1 MHKTSWVLG
10 KLKVAEK
17 FLFRPSGLL
26 RIAHCAHGRRE
37 TVMPLAAVR
46 SKRSAQ
52 KPASDDSVAREVGL
66 QKLLSS
72 RICDLTLKVE
82 DVLFDC
88 LAQVTSE
95 LRARGI
101 TFIPAYYLGDDD
113 FWTADRATSVNVPW
127 YLANALLWQ
136 LVNDHLFEYTRD
148 EVLMYL
154 RHETGH
160 AINYAFELWKRKDW
174 AQTFGEFR
182 RPYRD
187 VYNPNPW
194 SRDYVRYL
202 HRTGMYHYAQK
213 HPDEDFAE
221 TFAVWLDPLSRWRRR
236 YKVWQVALAKL
247 EYLDRIVDVEGVC
260 RGAPPNQRVG
270 QRLSYETIK
279 ETVADY
285 FDIGHAVD
293 PDLAEYRR
301 DLLEIFPRRSE
312 RARSSQSALSAA
324 RFIQQHQRMLVDKMG
339 GWIGKS
345 DRRVI
350 SRFLRQ
356 LQALCTYE
364 HLVVPENQRSD
375 KLVDLTIVATWH
387 VLDGIHRLSGE

>member
-1 MHKTSWVLG
+1 MAFS
-10 KLKVAEK
+10 VA
-17 FLFRPSGLL
+17 FGIRSGAIGFDGMA
-26 RIAHCAHGRRE
+26 RRAHGRGGF
-37 TVMPLAAVR
+37 VMALAAVR
-46 SKRSAQ
+46 SRRSA
-52 KPASDDSVAREVGL
+52 PRFTTEDPVAREVGL

-82 DVLFDC
+82 DTLFDC

-95 LRARGI
+95 LRQRQI
-101 TFIPAYYLGDDD
+101 SFIPAYYLGDDD

-136 LVNDHLFEYTRD
+136 LVNDHLFEYSRE

-174 AQTFGEFR
+174 TQTFGEFR

-187 VYNPNPW
+187 VYTPNPW
-194 SRDYVRYL
+194 SHDYVRYL
-202 HRTGMYHYAQK
+202 HRAGMYHYAQK

-221 TFAVWLDPLSRWRRR
+221 TFAVWLDPSSRWRRR
-236 YKVWQVALAKL
+236 YKDWQVALAKL
-247 EYLDRIVDVEGVC
+247 EYVERIIEVEGAC
-260 RGAPPNQRVG
+260 RGTAPNERLG
-270 QRLSYETIK
+270 QRIGYESIK

-285 FDIGHAVD
+285 FDIAHAVD

-301 DLLEIFPRRSE
+301 DLLEIFPRRPP
-312 RARSSQSALSAA
+312 RSRGSALSAA
-324 RFIQQHQRMLVDKMG
+324 RFIQQHQQMLVEKID

-350 SRFLRQ
+350 EKFLRQ

-364 HLVVPENQRSD
+364 HLVVPDSQRNE
-375 KLVDLTIVATWH
+375 KLVDMTIVATWH
-387 VLDGIHRLSGE
+387 VLDGIHRLSGD

>member
-1 MHKTSWVLG
+1 
-10 KLKVAEK
+10 
-17 FLFRPSGLL
+17 
-26 RIAHCAHGRRE
+26 
-37 TVMPLAAVR
+37 MPLAAVR
-46 SKRSAQ
+46 PKRSPV
-52 KPASDDSVAREVGL
+52 KFPTDDSVAREVGL
-66 QKLLSS
+66 QKLLQS

-82 DVLFDC
+82 DTLFDC
-88 LAQVTSE
+88 LAQVTGE
-95 LRARGI
+95 LRAKGI
-101 TFIPAYYLGDDD
+101 TFIPGYYLGDDD

-127 YLANALLWQ
+127 YLANTLLWQ
-136 LVNDHLFEYTRD
+136 LVNDHLFEYSRD

-160 AINYAFELWKRKDW
+160 AINYSFELWKRRDW
-174 AQTFGEFR
+174 TQTFGEFR
-182 RPYRD
+182 RPYHD
-187 VYNPNPW
+187 VYSSNSW

-202 HRTGMYHYAQK
+202 HRAGMYHYAQK

-221 TFAVWLDPLSRWRRR
+221 TFAVWLDPSSRWRRR
-236 YKVWQVALAKL
+236 YKDWQVAAAKL
-247 EYLDRIVDVEGVC
+247 EYIDRIIDVEGVC
-260 RGAPPNQRVG
+260 RGTPPNLRLGKRVG
-270 QRLSYETIK
+270 FETIK

-285 FDIGHAVD
+285 LGIAHAVD
-293 PDLAEYRR
+293 PDIVEYRR

-312 RARSSQSALSAA
+312 RARSTQNALSAA
-324 RFIQQHQRMLVDKMG
+324 RFIQQHQRVLTDKIG
-339 GWIGKS
+339 GWIGNS

-364 HLVVPENQRSD
+364 HLVVPESQRNE

>member
-1 MHKTSWVLG
+1 
-10 KLKVAEK
+10 
-17 FLFRPSGLL
+17 
-26 RIAHCAHGRRE
+26 
-37 TVMPLAAVR
+37 MPLAAVR
-46 SKRSAQ
+46 SKRYSSRFATE
-52 KPASDDSVAREVGL
+52 DRVVREVGL
-66 QKLLSS
+66 QKLLQT

-95 LRARGI
+95 LRAKGI

-113 FWTADRATSVNVPW
+113 FWTADRAISVNVPW

-136 LVNDHLFEYTRD
+136 LVNDHLFEYSRE
-148 EVLMYL
+148 EVMMYL

-174 AQTFGEFR
+174 AQTYGDFR

-187 VYNPNPW
+187 VFTANSW

-202 HRTGMYHYAQK
+202 HRAGMYHYAQK

-221 TFAVWLDPLSRWRRR
+221 TFAVWLDPSSRWRRR
-236 YKVWQVALAKL
+236 YKDWQVALVKL
-247 EYLDRIVDVEGVC
+247 EYIDRIVDVEGVC
-260 RGAPPNQRVG
+260 KGTPPNQRLG
-270 QRLSYETIK
+270 QRVEYDSIK

-285 FDIGHAVD
+285 FDLAHAVD
-293 PDLAEYRR
+293 PDLAEYRN
-301 DLLEIFPRRSE
+301 DVLEIFPRRSE
-312 RARSSQSALSAA
+312 RARRPQGAQSAA
-324 RFIQQHQRMLVDKMG
+324 RFIQQHQRMLMDKMSL
-339 GWIGKS
+339 WIGRS

-350 SRFLRQ
+350 GRFLRQ

-364 HLVVPENQRSD
+364 HLFVPEAQRNE

-387 VLDGIHRLSGE
+387 VLDGIHRLSERQQGRK

>member
-1 MHKTSWVLG
+1 MSLA
-10 KLKVAEK
+10 VA
-17 FLFRPSGLL
+17 RS
-26 RIAHCAHGRRE
+26 RRNAPKM
-37 TVMPLAAVR
+37 TA
-46 SKRSAQ
+46 
-52 KPASDDSVAREVGL
+52 DDSVVREVGM

-72 RICDLTLKVE
+72 RICDLTLRVE

-95 LRARGI
+95 LRDRDI

-136 LVNDHLFEYTRD
+136 MVNDHLFEYTRE
-148 EVLMYL
+148 EVLKYL
-154 RHETGH
+154 RHESGH

-174 AQTFGEFR
+174 TETFGEFR
-182 RPYRD
+182 RPYND
-187 VYNPNPW
+187 VYTPNPW
-194 SRDYVRYL
+194 SHDYVRYL

-221 TFAVWLDPLSRWRRR
+221 TFAVWLDPSSRWRRR
-236 YKVWQVALAKL
+236 YKDWQVALAKL
-247 EYLDRIVDVEGVC
+247 EYLERILDVEGAC
-260 RGAPPNQRVG
+260 RGTPPNQRVG
-270 QRLSYETIK
+270 KRVPYESIK

-285 FDIGHAVD
+285 FDIAHTVD

-301 DLLEIFPRRSE
+301 DLLEIFPHRSE
-312 RARSSQSALSAA
+312 RIRGSQNALSAA
-324 RFIQQHQRMLVDKMG
+324 RFIQQHQHMLVDKIG
-339 GWIGKS
+339 GWIGRS

-350 SRFLRQ
+350 GRFLRQ

-364 HLVVPENQRSD
+364 HLVVPETQRND

-387 VLDGIHRLSGE
+387 VLDGIHLLSG